1 MSALSELKKI
11 SWYKQSFLETCIIN
25 AEDEE
30 SAEELEEIKRESD
43 GRKDII
49 HNIVRE
55 NATMRA
61 KLNEAIAWHEGD
73 DSPHAQLE
81 AELATLRDAH
91 NEMEGI
97 IGELKFN
104 DAGLRAKLTT
114 LRALLKE
121 SEWAAHDT
129 DRSDWITDR
138 SDWISEGIYCWSCT
152 RLRDEGHAPDC
163 KLAAALRE
171 LIPQDVTPK

>member
-114 LRALLKE
+114 LRALLDQVRYNE
-121 SEWAAHDT
+121 MDACHFCGE
-129 DRSDWITDR
+129 
-138 SDWISEGIYCWSCT
+138 
-152 RLRDEGHAPDC
+152 LRGRGHAPDC